1 MADSIQ
7 THFSFSA
14 APFTK
19 EVPDTD
25 LWLPPSR
32 QTAIDDLVECL
43 DARCSALV
51 TGESGVGKTCI
62 LRAVRQ
68 RLPKE
73 RFRLTYCHNAT
84 LGRRDFYRQT
94 CTALGLSPKA
104 TAAAVFHAISAE
116 VHQLATARVHPVL
129 LIDEAHLLHPDVLGH
144 LHILLNYEWDSRAL
158 LSVVLVGLPEL
169 DDRLATS
176 VHKSL
181 LSRLHTRLRI
191 APANEADS
199 ADYLRHRLGLAGC
212 TKELFTAPAVS
223 LLHEH
228 SAGAHRDLD
237 RLASLALREA
247 VRRKK
252 KLVEPDLVSAV
263 LDAEARAA

>member
-1 MADSIQ
+1 MADLIQ
-7 THFSFSA
+7 AHFSFSS

-19 EVPDTD
+19 EVADQD
-25 LWLPPSR
+25 LWLPTST
-32 QTAIDDLVECL
+32 QSAIDDLVECVEE
-43 DARCSALV
+43 RRSALI

-84 LGRRDFYRQT
+84 LGRRDFYRQV
-94 CTALGLSPKA
+94 CTTLGLSPKA
-104 TAAAVFHAISAE
+104 TAAAVFHAVSAE
-116 VHQLATARVHPVL
+116 VHQLANARVHPVL

-158 LSVVLVGLPEL
+158 LSVVLIGLPEL
-169 DDRLATS
+169 DDRLASS

-191 APANEADS
+191 VPASEADS
-199 ADYLRHRLGLAGC
+199 ADYIRHRLGLAGC
-212 TKELFTAPAVS
+212 TKDLFTAGAVS
-223 LLHEH
+223 LLHQH
-228 SAGAHRDLD
+228 SSGAHRDLD

-247 VRRKK
+247 ARRKK
-252 KLVEPDLVSAV
+252 KLVEPDLVTAV